1 MKTAYFA
8 LEEFELRNLI
18 LEASRKI
25 YNNIAIVENIRGR
38 LTVEFKITTSPL
50 ITWEFECLDEAELVD
65 FEEEKQFFR
74 KPIDNIIANRIEIL
88 NPYCRKLE
96 AKRKAHSKS
105 CCAIAASGFSK
116 EMCIGDISG
125 EINALTFYI
134 PNFRLHAICREHN
147 IKNEDSRLKHGPK
160 DTFIFDTPFFDNLT
174 LSFETKNSSFE
185 WLDAINEN
193 TGILISSVGKIYQCE
208 KDGKRNMFFQDLNKN
223 IEDLFLLL
231 SFANGGYIFPFFFE
245 GYKFPPE
252 EGHSSSIFKYFNS
265 KRRITSLEQLS
276 STWFIEQSD
285 IIKLIQCF
293 DEFTSVF
300 ASSNWRDSFKFILA
314 NYFLATSTP
323 SWQIAASS
331 IGAVL
336 ERLAYLIL
344 FEDEKDPIIKKSNKQ
359 LFAIGKSKER
369 IISVLEKMGLTKK
382 RGINDIEYVVKFINT
397 RNDAVH
403 PISKKVLT
411 EEERWKYI
419 RYGIQW
425 AEELILWRIG
435 YSGWYRDRFGSQ
447 EDDNKPYKAG
457 RGKFVPRY
465 HIAHKKLSE

>member
-8 LEEFELRNLI
+8 LKEFELKDLI
-18 LEASRKI
+18 LEASHEI
-25 YNNIAIVENIRGR
+25 YNNIATVENIKGR
-38 LTVEFKITTSPL
+38 FTAEFKITTRPL
-50 ITWEFECLDEAELVD
+50 ITWEFECLDEAELVN

-74 KPIDNIIANRIEIL
+74 KPIDNIIANRIEII
-88 NPYCRKLE
+88 NPYCRILE
-96 AKRKAHSKS
+96 VKHKAHSKL

-116 EMCIGDISG
+116 EMCIGDIST

-147 IKNEDSRLKHGPK
+147 IKDEDSRLKYGPK
-160 DTFIFDTPFFDNLT
+160 DNFIFDAPFFDNWT
-174 LSFETKNSSFE
+174 VSFETKYSSFE
-185 WLDAINEN
+185 WLDAMHEN
-193 TGILISSVGKIYQCE
+193 TGILISSVGKIYQRE
-208 KDGKRNMFFQDLNKN
+208 KDRKKNVFFRDLNKS

-231 SFANGGYIFPFFFE
+231 SFANGGYIFPIFFE

-252 EGHSSSIFKYFNS
+252 EGRSFSIFKYFNS
-265 KRRITSLEQLS
+265 KKRITLLEQLS
-276 STWFIEQSD
+276 NTWFIGESD
-285 IIKLIQCF
+285 ITKLIQCVN
-293 DEFTSVF
+293 EFTSVF

-344 FEDEKDPIIKKSNKQ
+344 FEDEKNPIIKKSNKR

-369 IISVLEKMGLTKK
+369 IISVLEKIGLTKK
-382 RGINDIEYVVKFINT
+382 RGINDIEYVRDFIDT

-403 PISKKVLT
+403 PISKKVVT

-425 AEELILWRIG
+425 AEEMILWRIG
-435 YSGWYRDRFGSQ
+435 YSGWYRDRFGSPK
-447 EDDNKPYKAG
+447 DDNRPYQAG
-457 RGKFVPRY
+457 RGKFVARY
-465 HIAHKKLSE
+465 HIAHKKVSE